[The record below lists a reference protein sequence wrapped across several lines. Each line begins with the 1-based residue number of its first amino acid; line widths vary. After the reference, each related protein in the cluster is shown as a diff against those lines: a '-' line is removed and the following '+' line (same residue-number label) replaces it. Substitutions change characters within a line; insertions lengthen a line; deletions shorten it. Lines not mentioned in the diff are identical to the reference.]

1 MVELATQ
8 KQIND
13 LAYKVI
19 GCAIEVN
26 RHHGP
31 GLLESVYE
39 NCLLYELKQQEIQ
52 AQSQVRVP
60 ILYKGIDLGGHLI
73 IDILVEDE
81 IVVELNAVDILLPIH
96 EAQLLTYLKLTHN
109 CKGLLINF
117 NSNKIID
124 TTKHL
129 VTEAF
134 SRLPKE

>member
-1 MVELATQ
+1 MVELMTQ
-8 KQIND
+8 KRINE
-13 LAYKVI
+13 LAYKVV

-39 NCLLYELKQQEIQ
+39 TCLLYELRQQGIQ

-81 IVVELNAVDILLPIH
+81 IIVELKAVDVLLKIH

-109 CKGLLINF
+109 YKGLLINF

-124 TTKHL
+124 TTKHF

-134 SRLPKE
+134 SMLPKE